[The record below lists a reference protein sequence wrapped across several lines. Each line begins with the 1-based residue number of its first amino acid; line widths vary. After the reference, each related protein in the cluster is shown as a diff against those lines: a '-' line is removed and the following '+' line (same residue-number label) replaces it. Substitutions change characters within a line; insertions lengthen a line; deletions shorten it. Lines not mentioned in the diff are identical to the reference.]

1 MKKLAFLS
9 IAVLLL
15 ASCQILKNGV
25 AEPQSLQERTLPKPH
40 YDSVVY
46 TTEWNYPYQVL
57 NSWQQASYSK
67 FVRAKV
73 DTTKQPLPKILRIYT
88 IPIPTKN

>member
-1 MKKLAFLS
+1 MKKLILLAI
-9 IAVLLL
+9 IALTF

-57 NSWQQASYSK
+57 NSWQQDSYSE
-67 FVRAKV
+67 FVRAKT
-73 DTTKQPLPKILRIYT
+73 DTAKKEFPKTLRNYT